1 MESTVEKMTVFSWSC
16 LPCLPVV
23 LFFHF
28 SRTGLGS
35 GTNHVIC

>member
-23 LFFHF
+23 LFFI
-28 SRTGLGS
+28 SLEQA
-35 GTNHVIC
+35 